1 MAHGTLVNTSIQN
14 PEAPLDPSCLGVS
27 TVCFQNILLHI
38 LLDSEARGWL
48 TWDWCVVLG

>member
-1 MAHGTLVNTSIQN
+1 MAHGLVNTSIQN